1 MKKVSN
7 ALNDPPE
14 GHPYYDEENAHAD
27 MDTIMADLLRQL
39 GYVEGV
45 SIFDCTDQWYS

>member
-14 GHPYYDEENAHAD
+14 GHPYYDEEDAHAD
-27 MDTIMADLLRQL
+27 MDAIRDDILRQL
-39 GYVEGV
+39 GYGEGV
-45 SIFDCTDQWYS
+45 DTFENTDKWYS